1 MTRNDRMLAFRLRLD
16 GLSWKQVGMAMG
28 YDGRS
33 VQRDVE
39 KVVSRG
45 QRRPRTAFAG
55 LSRYITQ
62 YCGGSMREFARQCE
76 LPYSTVYAVLSGERA
91 AGEETLERM
100 LFVTGLTMEEAFAP
114 IYGEEQ
120 A

>member
-1 MTRNDRMLAFRLRLD
+1 MTRNDKMLAFCLRLD
-16 GLSWKQVGMAMG
+16 GLSWRQVGLALG

-39 KVVSRG
+39 QVVRRG
-45 QRRPRTAFAG
+45 QRRPKTPYAG
-55 LSRYITQ
+55 FSRYITQ
-62 YCGGSMREFARQCE
+62 HCGGSIREFAHQCA

-100 LFVTGLTMEEAFAP
+100 LSCTGLTAEAAFAP
-114 IYGEEQ
+114 LYEEEL
-120 A
+120 

>member
-16 GLSWKQVGMAMG
+16 GLSWRQVGTALG
-28 YDGRS
+28 YDPRS
-33 VQRDVE
+33 VQRDME
-39 KVVSRG
+39 QVVSRG
-45 QRRPRTAFAG
+45 QRRPKTPYVGF
-55 LSRYITQ
+55 SRYITQ

-76 LPYSTVYAVLSGERA
+76 LPYSTVYAVLSGGRC

-100 LFVTGLTMEEAFAP
+100 LQVTKLTLEEAFAP
-114 IYGEEQ
+114 FYGEEQ